1 MSTSQTCD
9 PTPLIS
15 VIVPVFNAEPFLDQ
29 ALWGLREQTY
39 GNLEILCLNDGSTDG
54 SLAIM
59 ERHAAEDARVRV
71 IDKANEGYGAT
82 CNRGLDE
89 AQGAWVA
96 ILEPDDWLLPRAFE
110 VMAGAAG
117 EAAEA
122 LGEFGA
128 QGERELAPAT
138 GTAGDAKPNRA
149 SLLPDMVKAPYWR
162 VLFADTP
169 EQTLVHCYFKG
180 TKAPAEAVRLSNGW
194 AVQGSPAIAS
204 RTRLMEY
211 HPSIWSALYRAD
223 FLRENGIRFL
233 PIPGAGWADNP
244 FLVETMAAA
253 RSIAYVDEP
262 FYCYREETPTHFAAT
277 VQNQPLLVFDRWHD
291 GADVLERYGDLDDRV
306 VRAHYHR
313 GFNNRDKAAAAL
325 GENAPLVAEETA
337 RMFGRMRAE
346 LVLSDPAISPA
357 QKSLFCRVTGRGSYR
372 PSLGER
378 IAFSARSFGHRI
390 HNVRTVGLRGARA
403 IGRLR

>member
-1 MSTSQTCD
+1 MSISQTCD
-9 PTPLIS
+9 PAPLVS
-15 VIVPVFNAEPFLDQ
+15 VIVPAFNAKPFLDQ
-29 ALWGLREQTY
+29 ALGSLREQTY

-54 SLAIM
+54 SVAIM
-59 ERHAAEDARVRV
+59 ERHAAEDTRVRV

-89 AQGAWVA
+89 ARGAWVA

-110 VMAGAAG
+110 VMVGAAG

-122 LGEFGA
+122 LGRLGA
-128 QGERELAPAT
+128 QGERELAPTIVET
-138 GTAGDAKPNRA
+138 GSEKLGEAPP
-149 SLLPDMVKAPYWR
+149 LPDMVKAPYWR

-169 EQTLVHCYFKG
+169 EQMLVHCYFKG
-180 TKAPAEAVRLSNGW
+180 AKAPAEAVRLSNGW

-204 RTRLMEY
+204 CTELMEY

-244 FLVETMAAA
+244 FLAETMCAA

-262 FYCYREETPTHFAAT
+262 FYCYREETPAHFAAT
-277 VQNQPLLVFDRWHD
+277 IRSQPLLVFDRWHD
-291 GADVLERYGDLDDRV
+291 GADVLERYGDLDDRI

-313 GFNNRDKAAAAL
+313 GFNNRDKAAAVL
-325 GENAPLVAEETA
+325 GEDAPLVTKETA
-337 RMFGRMRAE
+337 RMFSRMRME
-346 LVLSDPAISPA
+346 LVLGDPAISPA
-357 QKSLFCRVTGRGSYR
+357 QKSLFCRMTGEGDYQ

-378 IAFSARSFGHRI
+378 IAFSAQSLGRRI
-390 HNVRTVGLRGARA
+390 RNVRTVGLRGARA
-403 IGRLR
+403 IGKLR